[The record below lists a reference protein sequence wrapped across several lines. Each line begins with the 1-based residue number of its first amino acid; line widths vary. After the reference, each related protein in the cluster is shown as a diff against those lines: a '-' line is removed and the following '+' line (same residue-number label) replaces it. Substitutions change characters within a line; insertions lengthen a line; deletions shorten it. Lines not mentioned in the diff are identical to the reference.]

1 MAEMTIRL
9 RVNPETLKKDIIVD
23 LRGDD
28 DSLPHE
34 HEQQHRQLVD
44 KLIEGGIISAGEVG
58 NIIVQRE
65 EEHEIPN
72 TPVSNPSQEER
83 ESHQQGS

>member
-9 RVNPETLKKDIIVD
+9 RVNPETLKKDILVD
-23 LRGDD
+23 LRSDS

-44 KLIEGGIISAGEVG
+44 KLIEGGLISADEVG
-58 NIIVQRE
+58 NVIIERE
-65 EEHEIPN
+65 EEQATTNAPA
-72 TPVSNPSQEER
+72 SNHQQDQR
-83 ESHQQGS
+83 ESNQQGS